1 MTEQR
6 RALTISEISRRIAQL
21 VTVDEYLRGVWIV
34 GETVD
39 VRVSNGNCY
48 LSLAEKDDNGR
59 IVAQARA
66 CIWQSAFRSI
76 AERFKA
82 ATGQDFRTDLNVMAY
97 VTTTYHP
104 VHGLALN
111 IIDINPAYT
120 LGDAAQ
126 RRARMVQRLKDE
138 GIIDLN
144 RSLRW
149 PAAPMRVAII
159 SAKGA
164 AGYGDFIKQMCE
176 NKVRLKFT
184 LRLFPAIMQGEK
196 SPQSIIAALQAIAL
210 EADKWDCVAIIR
222 GGGAT
227 GDLAAY
233 EDYNLAAAIARCPLP
248 VIIGIGHDRDTT
260 LLDYVANLCVKTP
273 TAAAE
278 RLISMGTQALATL
291 EEKAQCIMLLLTDRL
306 GAHHRQLD
314 IIEGQLPVLASSVAE
329 RARTALATAQMT
341 LLSVADHQL
350 KPQRALLDGLEASAR
365 QASTV
370 AVERAKERLTA
381 IASILDALSPE
392 ATLRRG
398 YTITRLNGHAV
409 RDASALR
416 EGDLIETAFASGS
429 AISIVKNKMS

>member
-1 MTEQR
+1 MIEQK
-6 RALTISEISRRIAQL
+6 RALTISEISRRITQL

-48 LSLAEKDDNGR
+48 MTLAEKDANGR
-59 IVAQARA
+59 ILAQARA
-66 CIWQSAFRSI
+66 CIWQSAFRPM
-76 AERFKA
+76 AERFKT
-82 ATGQDFRTDLNVMAY
+82 ATGQEFCSDLNVMAY
-97 VTTTYHP
+97 VSTTYHP

-144 RSLRW
+144 RSLQW
-149 PAAPMRVAII
+149 PAAPLRVAII

-164 AGYGDFIKQMCE
+164 AGYGDFVKQMCE
-176 NKVRLKFT
+176 NKPRLRFT
-184 LRLFPAIMQGEK
+184 MRLFPAIMQGEK
-196 SPQSIIAALQAIAL
+196 SPQSIITALKAIAL

-260 LLDYVANLCVKTP
+260 LLDYVANITVKTP

-278 RLISMGTQALATL
+278 SLISMGTQALAAI
-291 EEKAQCIMLLLTDRL
+291 EERAQCIMLLLTDRL
-306 GAHHRQLD
+306 GSHHRQLD
-314 IIEGQLPVLASSVAE
+314 IIEGQLPVLAASVAE
-329 RARTALATAQMT
+329 RARAALSATRMA
-341 LLSVADHQL
+341 LLSVADRL
-350 KPQRALLDGLEASAR
+350 IKPQRALLDGIETAAR
-365 QASTV
+365 QASAF
-370 AVERAKERLTA
+370 AVERAKERLSA
-381 IASILDALSPE
+381 LSSVLDALSPE

-398 YTITRLNGHAV
+398 YSITRLNGRAV
-409 RDASALR
+409 RDASSLS
-416 EGDLIETAFASGS
+416 EGDQIETAFASGS
-429 AISIVKNKMS
+429 TISIVKNKTP

>member
-1 MTEQR
+1 MTGQR

-48 LSLAEKDDNGR
+48 LTLCEKDESGR
-59 IVAQARA
+59 VVAQARA
-66 CIWQSAFRSI
+66 CIWQSAFRPI

-82 ATGQDFRTDLNVMAY
+82 ATGQDLRSDLRVMAY
-97 VTTTYHP
+97 VSTTYHP
-104 VHGLALN
+104 VYGLSLQIA
-111 IIDINPAYT
+111 DINPAYT

-144 RSLRW
+144 RRLPW
-149 PAAPMRVAII
+149 PAAPMRVAIV
-159 SAKGA
+159 SARGA
-164 AGYGDFIKQMCE
+164 AGYGDFVKQMCE
-176 NKVRLKFT
+176 NPARLRFSM
-184 LRLFPAIMQGEK
+184 RLFPAIMQGEK
-196 SPQSIIAALQAIAL
+196 APQSIIAALQDIAQ

-233 EDYNLAAAIARCPLP
+233 EDYDLAAAIARFPIP

-260 LLDYVANLCVKTP
+260 LLDYVASVVVKTP

-278 RLISMGTQALATL
+278 RLVGMGTQALAAL
-291 EEKAQCIMLLLTDRL
+291 EEKAQCIMLMLNDRL

-314 IIEGQLPVLASSVAE
+314 IIEGQLPVLAVSVAE
-329 RARTALATAQMT
+329 RARAALGAAQ
-341 LLSVADHQL
+341 LAISSVGDRHL
-350 KPQRALLDGLEASAR
+350 KPQHARLDGLEATMR
-365 QASTV
+365 QAAAF
-370 AVERAKERLTA
+370 AVERARGRLDS
-381 IASILDALSPE
+381 IASVLDALSPE

-398 YTITRLNGHAV
+398 YSITRIGGRAV
-409 RDASALR
+409 RDASALAD
-416 EGDLIETAFASGS
+416 GDVIETVFASGT
-429 AISIVKNKMS
+429 AISKVINRE